1 VQQSV
6 PVASL
11 ITHALVGTALGQ
23 ASSPDLRKR
32 PSFWLGAVFCS
43 ILADFDVIG
52 FRFGVRYGDL
62 WGHRGMTHSL
72 LFAAIASVGFA
83 LLLGEDRRQRWT
95 LAGLLFLITAS
106 HGVLDALTNG
116 SLGVAFFTP
125 FDRHRYFFPW
135 RPIQVSPLGIGALFS
150 SRALQVLQSEVWV
163 WGPALVVVLF
173 VPWLRARRSHRLK
186 AQVDSKIG

>member
-1 VQQSV
+1 
-6 PVASL
+6 
-11 ITHALVGTALGQ
+11 
-23 ASSPDLRKR
+23 
-32 PSFWLGAVFCS
+32 LGAVFCS

-116 SLGVAFFTP
+116 GLGVAFFTP

-135 RPIQVSPLGIGALFS
+135 RPIPVSPLGIGAFFS